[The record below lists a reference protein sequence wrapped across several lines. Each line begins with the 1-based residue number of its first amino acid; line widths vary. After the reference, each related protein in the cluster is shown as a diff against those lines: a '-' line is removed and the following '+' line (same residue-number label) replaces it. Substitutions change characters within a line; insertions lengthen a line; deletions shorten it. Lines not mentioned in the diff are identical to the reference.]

1 MNVLSHS
8 TIVCMRLSKKTL
20 RSKDSCLIGFL
31 QASLRSTSTL
41 PPAAAF
47 GSRELR
53 LSMVTASHG
62 LLNSLTFFCVS
73 GSWFHAS
80 GPSQPPTERSH
91 NNKRSAGEAE
101 CSSVSSAESLVVF
114 TANRIPFQ
122 WVSAVFL
129 EAPFYHTD
137 CLVCRKLYRKK

>member
-1 MNVLSHS
+1 MHAFKQEDPSVK
-8 TIVCMRLSKKTL
+8 R
-20 RSKDSCLIGFL
+20 FL
-31 QASLRSTSTL
+31 PDWVFAGLAPFHL
-41 PPAAAF
+41 NPPAAAF